1 MKFTDIL
8 RQLQM
13 KILKNIWLFV
23 GGVFFFGECWMPLE
37 RIHCEQEIRFNFYL
51 VENIYVYFIL
61 NIFAISLQFIQVYS
75 WFRGKKNN

>member
-1 MKFTDIL
+1 
-8 RQLQM
+8 
-13 KILKNIWLFV
+13 
-23 GGVFFFGECWMPLE
+23 MPLE